1 MPAKPGAVAEYLACI
16 AGEKR
21 AALGDLCAAI
31 RAAAPDAVEGV
42 SYGMPAF
49 LVNGKA
55 IAGFIAAANHLS
67 YFPMSGRVVAALAKD
82 LKRFDASKGTI
93 RFTPEKPLS
102 AALVKKLIRARL
114 AEIQASQSRKKC
126 TKSHSPNATTA
137 PARKKKILSVRGG
150 DRHAGSPETY
160 VRRFRRRRLE
170 AIGNDGIPRRPG
182 TVRHPGG

>member
-1 MPAKPGAVAEYLACI
+1 MPAKPGAVAEYLAGI
-16 AGEKR
+16 SGEKR
-21 AALGDLCAAI
+21 AALEDICAAI

-55 IAGFIAAANHLS
+55 FAGFIAAAKHLS

-102 AALVKKLIRARL
+102 AALVKKLVRARL
-114 AEIQASQSRKKC
+114 AELPLAQSRKKSA
-126 TKSHSPNATTA
+126 KSNPPNSTTA
-137 PARKKKILSVRGG
+137 PARKRKSSR
-150 DRHAGSPETY
+150 
-160 VRRFRRRRLE
+160 
-170 AIGNDGIPRRPG
+170 
-182 TVRHPGG
+182 